1 MDMITR
7 IWLKY
12 KANHPV
18 IAATKKNRTYAVRVL
33 GSHSSVPGLSDL
45 IVMGRQTFGGFWNVP
60 RPWDNPHCKMT
71 EELRLALPKRVLY
84 HEELGWLNHQS
95 YYEAAIDMYVEHAFI
110 TGGRNRN
117 GSSACEPDRIL
128 NNFKHVVYRIL
139 KIVVNIDYATLTER
153 QREIRYQ
160 YKRDALLADRQ
171 AVAAGNA
178 TDQQMKRR
186 AVKLQC
192 HQKYYD
198 LAVLL
203 RVMQSLD
210 PDEFAQVPECLLTG
224 RKNYRLNDDRNKW
237 KKTKP
242 KTTFL
247 SGWNACPV
255 KA

>member
-1 MDMITR
+1 LRSHLSKSADEQ
-7 IWLKY
+7 
-12 KANHPV
+12 KA
-18 IAATKKNRTYAVRVL
+18 
-33 GSHSSVPGLSDL
+33 
-45 IVMGRQTFGGFWNVP
+45 
-60 RPWDNPHCKMT
+60 T
-71 EELRLALPKRVLY
+71 EE
-84 HEELGWLNHQS
+84 H
-95 YYEAAIDMYVEHAFI
+95 

-128 NNFKHVVYRIL
+128 NNFKYVVYRIL
-139 KIVVNIDYATLTER
+139 EIVVNIDYATLTER
-153 QREIRYQ
+153 QREIRYRH
-160 YKRDALLADRQ
+160 KRDALLADRQ
-171 AVAAGNA
+171 AVAAGNS

-224 RKNYRLNDDRNKW
+224 RKNYRLNDARNKW